1 MFVEV
6 QDKFKRDHYLLNT
19 DKIVFLDIERKDIAV
34 RYLTGRIELTDD
46 DFDKLMKMLKET
58 SNA

>member
-6 QDKFKRDHYLLNT
+6 KDKFKGKHYLLNT
-19 DKIVFLDIERKDIAV
+19 DKIVFLDIERKYIAV
-34 RYLTGRIELTDD
+34 HHLSGRIELTDD
-46 DFDKLMKMLKET
+46 DFDKLIKILKET